1 MFLVKTILILFLL
14 LFIYLVFRKYD
25 IKLEEFI
32 NHLPIS
38 NTIKCFNNNEN
49 LQLFCD
55 DMNNIFDKYEIETG
69 EFEISTKFTKNG
81 INANRLVAFIPS
93 KYIRK
98 NKNLLSECFTLNK
111 IPDSIQ
117 NKLVQLLDK
126 TTKNKSQ
133 VLFGIDLNEKTRRVY
148 FNYTYKEK
156 INLIGF
162 SIEKNSITQK
172 IYRNMKFDNFKSN
185 LKNLIGNNNYDT
197 LLKTF
202 PSNTWKTIG
211 TKEDEKITQMKYSSY
226 YINILFEYKVRYFG
240 KNLINLLQQFCYDK
254 KLVEKWFECFKDNNI
269 TWISFGRNRDNKLFI
284 TLYCINGRD
293 IRYDLN
299 INQIKK
305 FNDSLTI
312 VKELIGK

>member
-1 MFLVKTILILFLL
+1 MFLVKSILILFVILVV
-14 LFIYLVFRKYD
+14 FIVFRKYD
-25 IKLEEFI
+25 IKIEEFI

-69 EFEISTKFTKNG
+69 EFEISTKFTKDD

-111 IPDSIQ
+111 IPDSVQ
-117 NKLVQLLDK
+117 DKLTQLLDK
-126 TTKNKSQ
+126 TRKNKSQ

-148 FNYTYKEK
+148 FNYTYQQK
-156 INLIGF
+156 IHLVGF
-162 SIEKNSITQK
+162 SIEKDSITQK
-172 IYRNMKFDNFKSN
+172 IYKNMQFEKFESN
-185 LKNLIGNNNYDT
+185 LRNFIGNKKYEI

-211 TKEDEKITQMKYSSY
+211 TKEDEKITEMKYSSY
-226 YINILFEYKVRYFG
+226 YINILFEYKVSYFG
-240 KNLINLLQQFCYDK
+240 KNLIYLLQQFCDNK
-254 KLVEKWFECFKDNNI
+254 KLIEKWFECFKDNNI

-284 TLYCINGRD
+284 TLYCVNGRD
-293 IRYDLN
+293 IRYELN
-299 INQIKK
+299 IEQVKK

-312 VKELIGK
+312 IKDMIKN